1 MLPNREKIKT
11 NPIHFLFNLE
21 SNKNKNL
28 SASSSVIPE
37 KMLWLQGYIALQDS
51 MLVTLNVVHGSH
63 NVGHNRKKK
72 CIEFTL
78 NAYGEYTSKSK
89 VVYCSY
95 NAESWN
101 LLSKKKKKLSI
112 TILFLLWVL
121 LCFKCYLSF
130 NTVRVI
136 SKKYML
142 FFKINNYIFDILYLF
157 IF

>member
-1 MLPNREKIKT
+1 
-11 NPIHFLFNLE
+11 
-21 SNKNKNL
+21 
-28 SASSSVIPE
+28 
-37 KMLWLQGYIALQDS
+37 

-63 NVGHNRKKK
+63 NVGHNQKKK

-95 NAESWN
+95 YAESWN
-101 LLSKKKKKLSI
+101 LLSKKKKLSI